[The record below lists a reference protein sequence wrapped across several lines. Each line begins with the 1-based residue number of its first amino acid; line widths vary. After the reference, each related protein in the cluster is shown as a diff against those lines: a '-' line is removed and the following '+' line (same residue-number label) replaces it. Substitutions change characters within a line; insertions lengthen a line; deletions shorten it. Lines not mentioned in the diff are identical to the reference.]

1 MTSKPNKGAK
11 KAKKDA
17 DKAVKAAAKAGEDR
31 HEKVPEAAE
40 NMEHTLRRLNAEKE
54 KKRAQN
60 PGLYL

>member
-11 KAKKDA
+11 KAKKGA
-17 DKAVKAAAKAGEDR
+17 DKAAKAGTDR
-31 HEKVPEAAE
+31 LEKVPEAAE